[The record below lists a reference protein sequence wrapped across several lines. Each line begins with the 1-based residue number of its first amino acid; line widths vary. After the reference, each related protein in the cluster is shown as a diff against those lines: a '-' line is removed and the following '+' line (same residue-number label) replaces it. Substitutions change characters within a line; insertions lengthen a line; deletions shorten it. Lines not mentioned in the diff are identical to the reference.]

1 MSALSKLSLRELQDC
16 VGVKVLEDLDALM
29 PLIEQE
35 YVEGSHY
42 SSKQLLEKMFVAFG
56 GADRL
61 KDAQFR
67 RDLLNHLNP
76 AELNRLAKVLGVNE
90 GGDTSF
96 ATLVDRVSSRAW
108 SSLPGKKG
116 LLREL
121 GLPENL
127 AVEAKEM
134 PPSLSVESRPSH
146 RYFPM
151 LEYQASVYFQALS
164 VLEIPRSRFVIQM
177 PTGSGKTRTA
187 MEIIARLIATKRCDV
202 VWLAHS
208 GELCSQAA
216 HTFSEIWRHVG
227 SQPVQLI
234 RHFGESAISQSVTL
248 SDDPVLTVTSFQ
260 ILHAGLAKGSAQLP
274 QFLRLDRIKL
284 VVVDEAH
291 KVIAPTYQ
299 KVTKALIGNETA
311 CIGLTATPGRS
322 VANTAENEK
331 LAEFFFE
338 KIVTFD
344 PGADSP
350 VAYLRKRKVL
360 AHADYVPLRTNL
372 TYALTPAERS
382 SAEKFF
388 DLPPGFLS
396 RVAADSIR
404 NAEIVKRLKELA
416 LSKRQVLFFSCSVDH
431 SRFICSVLCYLGIR
445 AGHIDGTTSAGVRED
460 VIGKFRTG
468 ELHVLCNFEVLST
481 GFDAPKTDVVFISRP
496 TASVVLY
503 SQMIGR
509 GLRGPAVGGT
519 DSCLIIDVKDNIEG
533 YSDLAATYS
542 YFEEYWSNE
551 P

>member
-1 MSALSKLSLRELQDC
+1 MSVLSQLPIGVLQTY
-16 VGVKVLEDLDALM
+16 VGAKVLEDLDELM
-29 PLIEQE
+29 PLIDQE
-35 YVEGSHY
+35 FVAGSHY
-42 SSKQLLEKMFVAFG
+42 SSKQMLTKMFVAFG
-56 GADRL
+56 GADQL
-61 KDAQFR
+61 HHSAFR

-76 AELNRLAKVLGVNE
+76 DLIKRIAKVLGIDLSRVA
-90 GGDTSF
+90 SF
-96 ATLVDRVSSRAW
+96 ASLVDHVSTKAGD
-108 SSLPGKKG
+108 SLEGKKT

-121 GLPENL
+121 GLSENL
-127 AVEAKEM
+127 VAETKQK
-134 PPSLSVESRPSH
+134 PQSLSVELQPSH
-146 RYFPM
+146 RYFPL
-151 LEYQASVYFQALS
+151 LEYQASVYFQALRA
-164 VLEIPRSRFVIQM
+164 LEIPRSRFVIQM

-216 HTFSEIWRHVG
+216 HTFGEIWRHVG

-234 RHFGESAISQSVTL
+234 RHFGESAISQSIAL

-260 ILHAGLAKGSAQLP
+260 ILHARLAKGSAQLP
-274 QFLRLDRIKL
+274 QFFRPDRIKL

-322 VANTAENEK
+322 VVNTAENER

-338 KIVTFD
+338 RIVTFD

-360 AHADYVPLRTNL
+360 ARADYVPLRTNL
-372 TYALTPAERS
+372 TYTLTPAERS
-382 SAEKFF
+382 TAEKFF

-416 LSKRQVLFFSCSVDH
+416 LSQRQVLFFSCSVDH

-445 AGHIDGTTSAGVRED
+445 AGHIDGTTSAGVREE
-460 VIGKFRTG
+460 VIGKFRAG
-468 ELHVLCNFEVLST
+468 ELSVLCNFEVLST

-542 YFEEYWSNE
+542 YFEEYWSSA

>member
-1 MSALSKLSLRELQDC
+1 MSALSRLPLRELQAY
-16 VGVKVLEDLDALM
+16 VGAKVLEDLDELM
-29 PLIEQE
+29 PLIEQDF
-35 YVEGSHY
+35 VEGSHY
-42 SSKQLLEKMFVAFG
+42 NSRSLLARMFVAFG
-56 GADRL
+56 GADQL
-61 KDAQFR
+61 HDAQFR
-67 RDLLNHLNP
+67 RGLLNHLEP
-76 AELNRLAKVLGVNE
+76 AELNRIARVLGIDLSSDV
-90 GGDTSF
+90 SF
-96 ATLVDRVSSRAW
+96 PSLVGKVSSTAW
-108 SSLPGKKG
+108 SSLHGKKA

-121 GLPENL
+121 GLPEDL
-127 AVEAKEM
+127 VKEGVQK
-134 PPSLSVESRPSH
+134 PPSFSVEPQPSH
-146 RYFPM
+146 RYSPL
-151 LEYQASVYFQALS
+151 LEYQASVYFEALRK
-164 VLEIPRSRFVIQM
+164 LEIPRSRFVIQM

-187 MEIIARLIATKRCDV
+187 MEIIARLIASKRCDV

-216 HTFSEIWRHVG
+216 QTFSELWRHVG
-227 SQPVQLI
+227 NQPVQVV
-234 RHFGESAISQSVTL
+234 RYFGETALKQDLAL
-248 SDDPVLTVTSFQ
+248 SDDPTLTVTSFQ
-260 ILHAGLAKGSAQLP
+260 MLYAKLAKGSKQLP
-274 QFLRLDRIKL
+274 SFLRLERVKL

-299 KVTKALIGNETA
+299 KVTKALIGHETA

-322 VANTAENEK
+322 VVNTAENEK

-338 KIVTFD
+338 RIVSFES
-344 PGADSP
+344 GEDSP

-360 AHADYVPLRTNL
+360 ARADYVPLKTNL
-372 TYALTPAERS
+372 TYTLTPAERRT
-382 SAEKFF
+382 AEKFF

-416 LSKRQVLFFSCSVDH
+416 QSQRQVLFFSCSVEH
-431 SRFICSVLCYLGIR
+431 SRFICSVLSYLGIS
-445 AGHIDGTTSAGVRED
+445 AGHIDGTTSAGVRDE

-468 ELHVLCNFEVLST
+468 ELSVLCNFEVLST

-509 GLRGPAVGGT
+509 GLRGSAVGGT

-551 P
+551 T